1 MAIEVDTKDCTA
13 LSDAELEE
21 MADLVGDEPVELDIG
36 VLSKER
42 DSWVLVSVARN
53 GGSSLQGF
61 AFCTLER
68 IGGTPSV
75 LVGMGTIKAT
85 SRRDT
90 VLRALMGDMMRR
102 AVLAFPDEDV
112 LVGFRFGRPDAFEVL
127 QSLDDIRPST
137 TERASGEDR
146 AWGRRLVKRY
156 GLEGS
161 YDDRAFQL
169 TGKGNRVPVFD
180 HVSLK
185 PEALDDVTPLFDGID
200 VANGDCVIGFG
211 WAMAEDLAKLAS

>member
-21 MADLVGDEPVELDIG
+21 MADLVGDEPLHFDIG

-42 DSWVLVSVARN
+42 DSWVLVTHARTDGN
-53 GGSSLQGF
+53 SLQGF

-127 QSLDDIRPST
+127 SSLQDIRPST

-169 TGKGNRVPVFD
+169 SGKGTRVPVFD

-185 PEALDDVTPLFDGID
+185 PEGLGDVAPLFESVD
-200 VANGDCVIGFG
+200 VANGDCVVGFG
-211 WAMAEDLAKLAS
+211 WAMAEDLAKLSS